1 MEHRNL
7 NWSERTETL
16 QVDKL
21 LASRYS
27 RLVQW
32 ATVLTRGDKSKAD
45 DVVQEFCLYI
55 SLVKP
60 DLSDV
65 ANLDGY
71 FYICLRHIYLS
82 SLTRASREAL
92 QLVSIE
98 DFG

>member
-55 SLVKP
+55 SLV
-60 DLSDV
+60 SQ
-65 ANLDGY
+65 
-71 FYICLRHIYLS
+71 
-82 SLTRASREAL
+82 T
-92 QLVSIE
+92 
-98 DFG
+98 